1 MSLDLQDL
9 DTYHKSAAAALAA
22 YALSDVQVEM
32 LEAFKQNDFAF
43 SGISQAFDG
52 LGKIFDVKRNTIKNY
67 CDSFDPHTSHR

>member
-1 MSLDLQDL
+1 MQ
-9 DTYHKSAAAALAA
+9 AAALAA

-43 SGISQAFDG
+43 SGISQAGDG

-67 CDSFDPHTSHR
+67 